1 MRQKLKWLALVV
13 MSIII
18 VSITPIS
25 NAYFSH
31 INTIDNEIT
40 IGENDIMIVET
51 FSPPEE
57 WKPNTIY
64 KKNVKVRNTG
74 TVPCYIRV
82 YIALSDSD
90 MPATMDYNT
99 EKWIKGDSDY
109 WYYKEIVLPGA
120 DTNSLITQVNIGN
133 ASPAQLKS
141 FNIIV
146 YAESVQAEGYKNI
159 YDAFSSIQ

>member
-1 MRQKLKWLALVV
+1 
-13 MSIII
+13 
-18 VSITPIS
+18 
-25 NAYFSH
+25 
-31 INTIDNEIT
+31 
-40 IGENDIMIVET
+40 
-51 FSPPEE
+51 
-57 WKPNTIY
+57 
-64 KKNVKVRNTG
+64 
-74 TVPCYIRV
+74 
-82 YIALSDSD
+82 
-90 MPATMDYNT
+90 MDYNT

>member
-74 TVPCYIRV
+74 TVPCYIRD
-82 YIALSDSD
+82 YIDLSYSD
-90 MPATMDYNT
+90 MPATMDYKTENT
-99 EKWIKGDSDY
+99 IKVDIYY
-109 WYYKEIVLPGA
+109 WNYK
-120 DTNSLITQVNIGN
+120 
-133 ASPAQLKS
+133 
-141 FNIIV
+141 
-146 YAESVQAEGYKNI
+146 
-159 YDAFSSIQ
+159 

>member
-13 MSIII
+13 MPIIIASII
-18 VSITPIS
+18 PIS

-31 INTIDNEIT
+31 INTKENKIT

-57 WKPNTIY
+57 WMPNTIY

-74 TVPCYIRV
+74 TVPCFIRV

-99 EKWIKGDSDY
+99 EKWIKGDDY
-109 WYYKEIVLPGA
+109 WYYKGIVLPGA

-133 ASPAQLKS
+133 ANPAQLKS

-146 YAESVQAEGYKNI
+146 YAESVQAEGYKSI